1 MNPHSSLTS
10 QLPRRFRLVFTSLA
24 FVFTASAVQADN
36 PRYGRSASQSAGKV
50 PKAVTGA
57 DYHMNGEENA
67 AQVALGQS
75 LFFDKILS
83 GNFNISCAT
92 CHHPMAGT
100 GDGLSLPVGEGG
112 VGLGITRLAGDGETS
127 VHERVPRNAPHIFNI
142 GAREFTR
149 MFHDGRVEIDPSE
162 PTGFRSPAGEQLPHG
177 LDNVVAVQA
186 MFPVTSGTEMAGQEG
201 ENEIADAAA
210 ASNLG
215 GEGGVWDLLA
225 QRLQGV
231 DAYVEAFTDVYDD
244 VSVAEDITFVHAANA
259 IAAFEIS
266 AGRADQSPFDR
277 HLRGDK
283 IALSSSAKRGMK
295 LFYGKAGCAD
305 CHSGKF
311 QTNHEF
317 HAIGMPQLGPGK
329 GDGDA
334 FNEDF
339 GRYQVSKKNEDLFCF
354 RTPSLR
360 NVTLTAPY
368 GHSGAFD
375 SLEAV
380 VRHHLDPTH
389 SLMTYHSDEAVLP
402 CEPDLDEIDFAV
414 VKDSA
419 AMQRIAGAIE
429 LAPVKLSDKQFS
441 QLMDF
446 LYCLTDPRHVD
457 MRRLVPKKVLS
468 GISVFD

>member
-1 MNPHSSLTS
+1 MNSLLFPAS
-10 QLPRRFRLVFTSLA
+10 QLPRRFRLACTSLVIA
-24 FVFTASAVQADN
+24 VTASAAHAESS
-36 PRYGRSASQSAGKV
+36 RYTRSAKPAGKI
-50 PKAVTGA
+50 PKAVTDA
-57 DYHMNGEENA
+57 DYHKNGEEDA
-67 AQVALGQS
+67 DQVALGQS

-92 CHHPMAGT
+92 CHHPVAGT

-112 VGLGITRLAGDGETS
+112 VGLGITRLAGDGEVS
-127 VHERVPRNAPHIFNI
+127 VHERVPRNAPHIFNL

-149 MFHDGRVEIDPSE
+149 MFHDGRVELDPNE

-210 ASNLG
+210 VNNLG

-225 QRLQGV
+225 QRLQAV
-231 DAYVEAFTDVYDD
+231 DAYVEAFANVYDD

-266 AGRADQSPFDR
+266 AGRADRSPFDR
-277 HLRGDK
+277 YLRGEK
-283 IALSSSAKRGMK
+283 TAISSSAKRGMK
-295 LFYGKAGCAD
+295 LFYGKAGCAE

-311 QTNHEF
+311 QSDQEF
-317 HAIGMPQLGPGK
+317 HAIAMPQLGPGK
-329 GDGDA
+329 GDGDD

-339 GRYQVSKKNEDLFCF
+339 GRYQVTNAEEDLFRF

-360 NVTLTAPY
+360 NVVLTAPY
-368 GHSGAFD
+368 GHSGAYD

-380 VRHHLDPTH
+380 VRHHLDPDQALH
-389 SLMTYHSDEAVLP
+389 AYDQEEAVLP
-402 CEPDLDEIDFAV
+402 SEPVLDELDFAV
-414 VKDSA
+414 MNNPA
-419 AMQRIAGAIE
+419 AVQRIAGANE
-429 LAPVKLSDKQFS
+429 LAPVKLTDKQVT
-441 QLMDF
+441 QLLDF
-446 LYCLTDPRHVD
+446 LQCLTDPSHMD
-457 MRRLVPKKVLS
+457 MRRLVPERVLS